1 MFVNPVDLTNCDREP
16 IHIPG
21 KVQSHGFLVAVDPE
35 NHVISYIS
43 ENISPFIDK
52 SPQSRLGR
60 PVDELLAD
68 LSVRDF
74 PLGFAHIL
82 SLVHVNKGGE
92 MGNPYFLKLND
103 EPFTLII
110 NQAGVEQIMEFEPEL
125 HDHNID
131 LHAMISRPLSRILAG
146 KNLQSLLQNAADE
159 IKNVIQYDRVMI
171 YKFGEDGHGEVVS
184 EAKKESLDP
193 LLGLHYPASDIP
205 KQARALYKL
214 NLTRIIADVNSQTSS
229 IITFKPAEAA
239 LDLTHSEL
247 RAVSPIHIQYLKN
260 MGVASSFSIS
270 LIVNKKLW
278 GLIACHNY
286 TPQFINYKLRDASKI
301 IGQVVSSALEFRQE
315 EEIIQASAAFQLVA
329 DAMAGYIE
337 KEDDITTALTG
348 HDSTIK
354 DIISASGA
362 VLVFDRKTTRMGITP
377 ESSQIDELVQW
388 VIREMADALYLT
400 NRLPEVFHPARNYSL
415 IGSGIMA
422 CMLSRELGE
431 IIIWFRP
438 EKIEKVT
445 WAGNPAK
452 PVDEKPSGD
461 LLAISP
467 RKSFEKWTEIVKNT
481 SEEWSKAD
489 IANVIKV
496 REQIISAINRK
507 ANQIRLLNDRLTHAY
522 EELDTFSHT
531 ISHDLRS
538 PLSSIRNYSEL
549 LTSPDHDLDETARKK
564 ILERIMFCANKMNRL
579 ITEILRYSKMGRAEV
594 EVTPLNMTE
603 MLQEIK
609 TEVINDLR
617 PENLDFQ
624 LGNTPSIRGDAVMIN
639 QVFTNLIN
647 NAVKYS
653 AREATSIVN
662 VSGVKNMNEIWYS
675 VSDNGVGIDFA
686 YYSQVFDL
694 FRRMDNAKDFEG
706 TGVGLAIVKRIV
718 EKHKA
723 RIWFESTLGAGTTFF
738 IAFRCDH

>member
-1 MFVNPVDLTNCDREP
+1 MICWQP
-16 IHIPG
+16 
-21 KVQSHGFLVAVDPE
+21 SHC
-35 NHVISYIS
+35 
-43 ENISPFIDK
+43 
-52 SPQSRLGR
+52 Q
-60 PVDELLAD
+60 
-68 LSVRDF
+68 DF
-74 PLGFAHIL
+74 PLGFAHL
-82 SLVHVNKGGE
+82 LALVHGNKGGE
-92 MGNPYFLKLND
+92 TGNPFFLKVKD
-103 EPFTLII
+103 EAFTLII
-110 NQAGVEQIMEFEPEL
+110 NQAGGEQIMEFEPEL

-146 KNLQSLLQNAADE
+146 KNMQALLQNAVEE

-171 YKFGEDGHGEVVS
+171 YKFGEDGHGEVVA
-184 EAKKESLDP
+184 EAKNEMLDP
-193 LLGLHYPASDIP
+193 LLGLRYPASDIP

-214 NLTRIIADVNSQTSS
+214 NLTRIIADVNKQTSS
-229 IITFKPAEAA
+229 IITFKTAETP

-260 MGVASSFSIS
+260 MGVVSSFSIS
-270 LIVNKKLW
+270 LIVNKELW

-286 TPQFINYKLRDASKI
+286 TPRFINYKLRDASKI
-301 IGQVVSSALEFRQE
+301 IAQVVSSSLEFRQE
-315 EEIIQASAAFQLVA
+315 EEVSQASAAFQQVA
-329 DAMAGYIE
+329 DAMAAYIE
-337 KEDDITTALTG
+337 KEDDITAALTA

-354 DIISASGA
+354 DIIAASGA
-362 VLVFDRKTTRMGITP
+362 VLVFDHKTTRMGITP
-377 ESSQIDELVQW
+377 ENSQIDELVQW
-388 VIREMADALYLT
+388 VIGEMPDALYIS
-400 NRLPEVFHPARNYSL
+400 NRLPEVFPPAKNYSK
-415 IGSGIMA
+415 IASGIIA

-438 EKIEKVT
+438 EKIEEVT

-452 PVDEKPSGD
+452 PVEEKLPGD

-481 SEEWSKAD
+481 SEQWGKAD

-507 ANQIRLLNDRLTHAY
+507 ANQIRLLNDRLLHAY

-538 PLSSIRNYSEL
+538 PLSSIRNYAEL
-549 LTSPDHDLDETARKK
+549 LTSPDHEPDEPARKK

-594 EVTPLNMTE
+594 EVRPINMSE
-603 MLQEIK
+603 LLQEIK
-609 TEVINDLR
+609 TEVINDLQ
-617 PENLDFQ
+617 PENLEFH
-624 LGNTPSIRGDAVMIN
+624 LGDTPSIRGDAVMIN

-653 AREATSIVN
+653 ARKSPSIVK
-662 VSGVKNMNEIWYS
+662 VSGVQNMNEIWYS

-686 YYSQVFDL
+686 HYSQVFDL

-723 RIWFESTLGAGTTFF
+723 RIWFESTLGSGTTFF
-738 IAFRCDH
+738 IAFRCDD

>member
-21 KVQSHGFLVAVDPE
+21 KVQSHGFLVAADRDS
-35 NHVISYIS
+35 HIISYIS
-43 ENISPFIDK
+43 ENISAFIDK
-52 SPQSRLGR
+52 APQSRLGR
-60 PVDELLAD
+60 PVDDLLAD
-68 LSVRDF
+68 LSVSDL

-82 SLVHVNKGGE
+82 TLVHNNKGGE
-92 MGNPYFLKLND
+92 IGNPFFLKLKY

-110 NQAGVEQIMEFEPEL
+110 NQAGGEQIMEFEPEL
-125 HDHNID
+125 PGHNID

-146 KNLQSLLQNAADE
+146 KNLQALLQNAVEE

-171 YKFGEDGHGEVVS
+171 YKFGEDGHGEVVA
-184 EAKKESLDP
+184 EAKKEVLDP

-205 KQARALYKL
+205 KQARALYRL
-214 NLTRIIADVNSQTSS
+214 NLTRIIADVNKETSS
-229 IITFKPAEAA
+229 IITFKPAGAP

-270 LIVNKKLW
+270 LIVNKELW

-315 EEIIQASAAFQLVA
+315 EEVTQASAAFQRVA

-337 KEDDITTALTG
+337 KEDDITAALTG

-354 DIISASGA
+354 DIIAASGA

-377 ESSQIDELVQW
+377 EDSDMDELVQW
-388 VIREMADALYLT
+388 VIGEMEDALYIS
-400 NRLPEVFHPARNYSL
+400 NRLPEVFPPAKNYSK
-415 IGSGIMA
+415 IASGIMA

-438 EKIEKVT
+438 EKIEEVT

-452 PVDEKPSGD
+452 PVDEKLPGD

-481 SEEWSKAD
+481 SEQWGKAD
-489 IANVIKV
+489 IANVIKI
-496 REQIISAINRK
+496 RGQIISAINRK
-507 ANQIRLLNDRLTHAY
+507 ANQIRLLNDRLLHAY

-538 PLSSIRNYSEL
+538 PLSSIRNYAEL
-549 LTSPDHDLDETARKK
+549 LTSPDHDLDEAARTK

-594 EVTPLNMTE
+594 EVRPINMSE
-603 MLQEIK
+603 LLQEIK
-609 TEVINDLR
+609 AEVINDLQ
-617 PENLDFQ
+617 PENLEFH

-653 AREATSIVN
+653 ARRSPAIVK
-662 VSGVKNMNEIWYS
+662 VSGVQNMNEIWYS

-723 RIWFESTLGAGTTFF
+723 RIWFESTLGSGTTFF
-738 IAFRCDH
+738 IAFRYDH

>member
-21 KVQSHGFLVAVDPE
+21 RVQSHGFLVAADRDS
-35 NHVISYIS
+35 HIISYIS
-43 ENISPFIDK
+43 ENISDFIDK
-52 SPQSRLGR
+52 APQTRLGR
-60 PVDELLAD
+60 PVDDLLAD
-68 LSVRDF
+68 LSVSDF

-82 SLVHVNKGGE
+82 ALVHANKGGE
-92 MGNPYFLKLND
+92 IGNPFFLKLNN
-103 EPFTLII
+103 EAFTLII
-110 NQAGVEQIMEFEPEL
+110 NRAGGEQIMEFEPEL
-125 HDHNID
+125 PDHNID

-146 KNLQSLLQNAADE
+146 KNLQALLQYAVEE

-184 EAKKESLDP
+184 EAKNEALDP

-214 NLTRIIADVNSQTSS
+214 NLTRIIADVNKQTSS
-229 IITFKPAEAA
+229 ILTFKPAEAS

-270 LIVNKKLW
+270 LIVNKELW

-286 TPQFINYKLRDASKI
+286 TPRFINYKLRDASKI

-315 EEIIQASAAFQLVA
+315 EEVTQASAAFQQVA
-329 DAMAGYIE
+329 DAMVGYIE
-337 KEDDITTALTG
+337 KEDDITAALTG
-348 HDSTIK
+348 HDSTIR
-354 DIISASGA
+354 DIIAASGA
-362 VLVFDRKTTRMGITP
+362 VLVFDRKTTRIGITP
-377 ESSQIDELVQW
+377 ENSQIDELVQW
-388 VIREMADALYLT
+388 VIGEMPDALYIS
-400 NRLPEVFHPARNYSL
+400 NRFPEVFLPARNYSN
-415 IGSGIMA
+415 IASGIIA

-452 PVDEKPSGD
+452 PVEEKLPGD
-461 LLAISP
+461 LLTISP

-481 SEEWSKAD
+481 SEQWSKAD

-507 ANQIRLLNDRLTHAY
+507 ANQIRLLNDRLLHAY

-549 LTSPDHDLDETARKK
+549 LNSPDQDLDEAARKK

-594 EVTPLNMTE
+594 EVRPINMNE
-603 MLQEIK
+603 LLQEIK
-609 TEVINDLR
+609 TEVINDLQ
-617 PENLDFQ
+617 PENLEFH

-653 AREATSIVN
+653 ARKSPSIVK
-662 VSGVKNMNEIWYS
+662 VSGVQNMNEIWYS
-675 VSDNGVGIDFA
+675 VADNGVGIDFA

-723 RIWFESTLGAGTTFF
+723 RIWFESTLGSGTTFF
-738 IAFRCDH
+738 IAFRCDN